1 MPSTVFRKVI
11 LVLGTKSWL
20 YTAQVVLILPYFVKM
35 PTKITW
41 KNPYLKFK
49 KPSMFSLFTCKNN
62 NHAKLASFILPCAS
76 FSIQV
81 TDAKHTGLLTSVKS
95 ERKSELSRQVRLSNI
110 ALSKTVMTCLVS
122 VSSEDFYQRFRYTA

>member
-11 LVLGTKSWL
+11 LVLGTKSRL
-20 YTAQVVLILPYFVKM
+20 HTAQVVLILPYFVKM

-41 KNPYLKFK
+41 KNTYLKFK
-49 KPSMFSLFTCKNN
+49 KPSIFLFTCKNN
-62 NHAKLASFILPCAS
+62 NHAELASFILPCAS

-95 ERKSELSRQVRLSNI
+95 ERKSELSGQVRLSNT
-110 ALSKTVMTCLVS
+110 ALSETVMTCLVS
-122 VSSEDFYQRFRYTA
+122 VSSEEFYQRFRYTA